1 MKGNVDDVEAYLVEY
16 QPYEQNG
23 AGVRISTEYSKAR
36 YQTMLAKCD
45 LIALTKYQILST
57 PHLGSSYLMI

>member
-23 AGVRISTEYSKAR
+23 AGVRRNTLKLVADTDIK
-36 YQTMLAKCD
+36 QC
-45 LIALTKYQILST
+45 
-57 PHLGSSYLMI
+57 